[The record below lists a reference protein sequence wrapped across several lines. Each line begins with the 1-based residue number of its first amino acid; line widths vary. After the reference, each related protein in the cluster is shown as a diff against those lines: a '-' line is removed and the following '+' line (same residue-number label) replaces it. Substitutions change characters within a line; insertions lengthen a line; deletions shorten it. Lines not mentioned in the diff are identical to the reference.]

1 MPEAARTTRGAGVR
15 GLDESYPLAL
25 SPGSKRGAATM
36 MNAMLACCSEWG
48 GHVTTEELINRSL
61 PCMTRCC
68 RPVIWHTQFYPGS
81 RKDSPACS
89 LLRHS
94 SPTLPRAR
102 LDIYCRRGSG
112 KTTGSSV
119 RIWERLLFV
128 VALLLSRV
136 PPCHTLPKKL
146 AAAAVALPSRVRTPP
161 RTKMPSSWT
170 MTRIPRGSRPPPTPP
185 TTSLSSATTARS

>member
-1 MPEAARTTRGAGVR
+1 MT
-15 GLDESYPLAL
+15 
-25 SPGSKRGAATM
+25 
-36 MNAMLACCSEWG
+36 NAMLACCSEWG

-61 PCMTRCC
+61 PCCQQLSRL
-68 RPVIWHTQFYPGS
+68 RSAWPVIFDDRGS
-81 RKDSPACS
+81 KKTPACS

-102 LDIYCRRGSG
+102 LDTYCRRGSG
-112 KTTGSSV
+112 ETTGSSV